1 MIKDAYGN
9 TQEFKYD
16 PAGNAVTLKDQ
27 KGNITKLKY
36 DENNRL
42 SEKRI
47 PTEEIGSGNHY
58 YYIEKYVYDETGNLL
73 SQIITGTKEPM
84 SKRVTNYTYYP
95 NGLLQETVRSSGS
108 NIKYRYDKNGN
119 LTGTESLRENGIY
132 DITKYEYDNENKM
145 TASIQLADED
155 NILTEDIDNITE
167 LRDSENSGKIMIIT
181 GYEYDLLGNK
191 TKTIYPKAYSY
202 PESDGERR
210 TEYTEE
216 YSYDTLNRLERIDRQ
231 YNGKEVSIKYF
242 YDEAGNKNK
251 EINERGDE
259 IIYAYDSMNRLI
271 AMTDALKK
279 TYTYEYDPV
288 GNKTRETN
296 PKGDTISYNYDKL
309 NRITKTIDPYGKVIN
324 KKVYDE
330 KGNIIKD
337 IEAKGYLAG
346 NTDGDRYG
354 TEYKH
359 DLAGRIIKIID
370 PEGGITKYEYNQFGE
385 LIQHTDALGNASQ
398 YEYDGEGRLI
408 KVTDPLGIS
417 TKYTWD
423 KAGNKLTI
431 TDGRSKITKYSY
443 GSFGMLAT
451 YTDADQQETKYKHDL
466 TLTVASMIDRNGK
479 ETKYSYD
486 NKGLLTEKKVTETE
500 DEISYTYDA
509 LGNKETM
516 TDTTGTSIYKYNE
529 NNWLISIEKDGELQL
544 NYAYDQIGNITN
556 ITDRQGNTT
565 KYTYD
570 KSGRM
575 ETVNFDGRTITYEYD
590 ENGNRK
596 NISYDGETEENYT
609 YDKNNRLLEL
619 INKKAGGS
627 IISSYNY
634 TYDKA
639 GRQTSKEDGYGRTEY
654 TYDKIGRM
662 QKVETPGKTTV
673 YAYDG
678 AGNRI
683 SQDETYTSEQ
693 TIAAIEGTGISE
705 INYIIKRSE
714 YIYGNTNTLLKL
726 SEKMKNEA
734 GAELL
739 QKITT
744 FRYDK
749 NGNEQRRTVEY
760 ITLYN
765 KENPKA
771 YEAAVYNEDT
781 TKPIHAVVDQTV
793 NNYDGFNRL
802 IKTEIIKMGV
812 RTTVEYTY
820 NGDGL
825 RIEKTIKR
833 SDKEN
838 TAKTTNYLYDRQ
850 HVILEERENDEIKY
864 VRGINYIA
872 RIDDTGKLSYYLYN
886 GHGDVVQTINENGQT
901 ENQYDYDIF
910 GNPTLTIEEYEN
922 NIRYAGEFYDA
933 ETGLYYL
940 RARYYDPYIG
950 RFISEDS
957 YWGEDIN
964 PLSLNLYTYCYNDPI
979 KYIDPTG
986 HIVSAWDEK
995 HLTKA
1000 EQDKIQK
1007 YTNDWEAAYK
1017 VGNKKGMED
1026 AHASAEKIRDGK
1038 RSENEIGTG
1047 DGNTITIGFGGNS
1060 SNSTS
1065 SGTSSSSGKSGG
1077 SSGNDAAKQQVEQA
1091 RLKAEAQIAE
1101 ILKDNEKAK
1110 DLINLIKAK
1119 EISYDAAI
1127 QAGKNSEAEL
1137 YAQGAQILLQK
1148 LKEQTEKE
1156 KNKTLAENLLSI
1168 GDKGDAVKDLQKL
1181 LIGAGIYKV
1190 EINGKTRYLE
1200 EDGDFGKITQAAVKV
1215 YQEKKGLT
1223 VDGIAGPQT
1232 LKSLIG
1238 SNYNKYAE
1246 ILDKM
1251 QFGKGQYNNDKEEAQ
1266 RLANTMGTGN
1276 AQNLEERLEALIEAE
1291 GWLRWPERTNEEI
1304 YYINMSPRSDG
1315 IIAGMYGT
1323 SNLIDIDYWYPLPE
1337 QKDMFYEGTMASS
1350 AAAMIVFGF
1359 ASMGDVVKNDKSY
1372 IVEVAAGAGK
1382 TFGPMNPGPLAD
1394 DVARTFSGGTYT
1406 QKVLTQDTTFYRVH
1420 GGDAGKVGSFMSRTP
1435 QNGAM
1440 QSQIDLAL
1448 NPAWGNSAIS
1458 VTKVTVPKGTVIY
1471 EGSAASQS
1479 INGGAGS
1486 LLGGGNQIYRPKGA
1500 LNSSWFGK

>member
-1 MIKDAYGN
+1 
-9 TQEFKYD
+9 
-16 PAGNAVTLKDQ
+16 
-27 KGNITKLKY
+27 
-36 DENNRL
+36 
-42 SEKRI
+42 
-47 PTEEIGSGNHY
+47 
-58 YYIEKYVYDETGNLL
+58 
-73 SQIITGTKEPM
+73 
-84 SKRVTNYTYYP
+84 
-95 NGLLQETVRSSGS
+95 
-108 NIKYRYDKNGN
+108 
-119 LTGTESLRENGIY
+119 
-132 DITKYEYDNENKM
+132 
-145 TASIQLADED
+145 
-155 NILTEDIDNITE
+155 
-167 LRDSENSGKIMIIT
+167 
-181 GYEYDLLGNK
+181 
-191 TKTIYPKAYSY
+191 
-202 PESDGERR
+202 
-210 TEYTEE
+210 
-216 YSYDTLNRLERIDRQ
+216 
-231 YNGKEVSIKYF
+231 
-242 YDEAGNKNK
+242 
-251 EINERGDE
+251 
-259 IIYAYDSMNRLI
+259 
-271 AMTDALKK
+271 
-279 TYTYEYDPV
+279 
-288 GNKTRETN
+288 
-296 PKGDTISYNYDKL
+296 
-309 NRITKTIDPYGKVIN
+309 
-324 KKVYDE
+324 
-330 KGNIIKD
+330 
-337 IEAKGYLAG
+337 
-346 NTDGDRYG
+346 
-354 TEYKH
+354 
-359 DLAGRIIKIID
+359 
-370 PEGGITKYEYNQFGE
+370 
-385 LIQHTDALGNASQ
+385 
-398 YEYDGEGRLI
+398 
-408 KVTDPLGIS
+408 
-417 TKYTWD
+417 
-423 KAGNKLTI
+423 
-431 TDGRSKITKYSY
+431 
-443 GSFGMLAT
+443 
-451 YTDADQQETKYKHDL
+451 
-466 TLTVASMIDRNGK
+466 
-479 ETKYSYD
+479 
-486 NKGLLTEKKVTETE
+486 
-500 DEISYTYDA
+500 
-509 LGNKETM
+509 
-516 TDTTGTSIYKYNE
+516 
-529 NNWLISIEKDGELQL
+529 
-544 NYAYDQIGNITN
+544 
-556 ITDRQGNTT
+556 
-565 KYTYD
+565 
-570 KSGRM
+570 
-575 ETVNFDGRTITYEYD
+575 
-590 ENGNRK
+590 
-596 NISYDGETEENYT
+596 
-609 YDKNNRLLEL
+609 
-619 INKKAGGS
+619 
-627 IISSYNY
+627 
-634 TYDKA
+634 
-639 GRQTSKEDGYGRTEY
+639 
-654 TYDKIGRM
+654 M

-1276 AQNLEERLEALIEAE
+1276 AGPTLTEAA
-1291 GWLRWPERTNEEI
+1291 
-1304 YYINMSPRSDG
+1304 
-1315 IIAGMYGT
+1315 IIAENIYTGNKGDKPLDGSWELVKDVRETGGLRTGVYGRKGADGKMEYVIANAGT
-1323 SNLIDIDYWYPLPE
+1323 DLSNWQTGWSDMKNNIQQPFGKS
-1337 QKDMFYEGTMASS
+1337 KDMQGSLEYAKSFVGDNSDASITFVGHS
-1350 AAAMIVFGF
+1350 KGGAEAAANAVATNRDAILFNPATVNLRAYNIDKSEYNGKMTTYIVKGEILNRVFG
-1359 ASMGDVVKNDKSY
+1359 AVSKPIDDVVYLPRQHWDSIENHY
-1372 IVEVAAGAGK
+1372 
-1382 TFGPMNPGPLAD
+1382 M
-1394 DVARTFSGGTYT
+1394 
-1406 QKVLTQDTTFYRVH
+1406 
-1420 GGDAGKVGSFMSRTP
+1420 DAVK
-1435 QNGAM
+1435 Q
-1440 QSQIDLAL
+1440 
-1448 NPAWGNSAIS
+1448 AI
-1458 VTKVTVPKGTVIY
+1458 IEY
-1471 EGSAASQS
+1471 EK
-1479 INGGAGS
+1479 
-1486 LLGGGNQIYRPKGA
+1486 RK
-1500 LNSSWFGK
+1500 